1 MSTIAAI
8 ATPPGRGAIAIVRAS
23 GPQVRSFAKRL
34 VRVKLQPRR
43 MTAADILDEKG
54 VLVDRGVA
62 VLAPAPHSYTGED
75 LLELHV
81 HGSPIVAREVLRAVL
96 ACGARLAAP
105 GEFTRRAFLNGKM
118 PLSAAA
124 AVADLIDAQTQAAA
138 QAALA
143 NLAGGLASQARAIAA
158 PLRAILE
165 ELAGAIDFPDEV
177 PDPPRE
183 VLAERLRD
191 ADAAL
196 QRLESTGEIGRLVRE
211 GVSVAIVG
219 PPNAGKS
226 SLLNALLGEER
237 VLVSELPGTTRDT
250 IEESIVVEGVAVRL
264 IDTAGI
270 RDHADRL
277 EASGIERSLRSIDH
291 ARIALVVVD
300 GSQPLD
306 KSARQVLD
314 RTAGRDRII
323 LCNKADLGKAAAA
336 ALESPHVIVGSVY
349 DTKTLDA
356 IRCEIA
362 QVGWRGER
370 FDFSRPYLAT
380 IVELDAVIAA
390 RASLRNALQTLDA
403 GEPCDLVARDLTD
416 VLASLEKIT
425 GEAATEEVLDGIFAR
440 FCIGK

>member
-23 GPQVRSFAKRL
+23 GPQVRSFARRL
-34 VRVKLQPRR
+34 VRAKLHPRR
-43 MTAADILDEKG
+43 MTSADILDENG
-54 VLVDRGVA
+54 TLVDRGVA
-62 VLAPAPHSYTGED
+62 VLAPAPNSYTGED
-75 LLELHV
+75 VLELHV
-81 HGSPIVAREVLRAVL
+81 HGSPVVAKEVLRAIL

-118 PLSAAA
+118 PLSAAS
-124 AVADLIDAQTQAAA
+124 AVADLIGAETRAAA

-143 NLAGGLASQARAIAA
+143 NLAGGLASEARAIATT
-158 PLRAILE
+158 LRATLE

-177 PDPPRE
+177 PDPPGD
-183 VLAERLRD
+183 LLIERLRD

-196 QRLESTGEIGRLVRE
+196 QRLAATGEIGRLVRE

-250 IEESIVVEGVAVRL
+250 IEEAIAVDGVAVRL

-270 RDHADRL
+270 RGHADRL
-277 EASGIERSLRSIDH
+277 EAAGIERSLH
-291 ARIALVVVD
+291 AMEHAQIALVVID

-306 KSARQVLD
+306 DLARDVLD
-314 RTAGRDRII
+314 RTAARDRII
-323 LCNKADLGKAAAA
+323 LCNKADIGSAAATELRSQGA
-336 ALESPHVIVGSVY
+336 IVGSAY
-349 DTKTLDA
+349 DPRTLDA

-362 QVGWRGER
+362 NVGWHGDRI
-370 FDFSRPYLAT
+370 DFSRPYLASA
-380 IVELDAVIAA
+380 VELDAVIAA
-390 RASLRNALQTLDA
+390 RASLQSAIETLDA
-403 GEPCDLVARDLTD
+403 KEPCDLIARDLTD
-416 VLASLEKIT
+416 AVASLEKIT
-425 GEAATEEVLDGIFAR
+425 GEAATDEVLDGIFAR